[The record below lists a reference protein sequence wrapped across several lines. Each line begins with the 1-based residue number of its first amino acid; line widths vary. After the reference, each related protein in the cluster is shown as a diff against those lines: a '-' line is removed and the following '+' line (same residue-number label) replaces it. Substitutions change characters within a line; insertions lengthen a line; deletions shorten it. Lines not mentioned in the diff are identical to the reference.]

1 MSCNCYCGMTICCCW
16 NGTQP
21 VSSSCAAIQAAQCA
35 TVGSCSTVNALIGA
49 GTKALCAVLTNK
61 TKVAV
66 TSVKAQA
73 RVATAASKTAIW
85 IIVGVIAVL
94 AVVFYSQ
101 MKK

>member
-1 MSCNCYCGMTICCCW
+1 M
-16 NGTQP
+16 QP
-21 VSSSCAAIQAAQCA
+21 VSSSGAAIDAANCA
-35 TVGSCSTVNALIGA
+35 TVGSSCTINALIGA
-49 GTKALCAVLTNK
+49 GLKGLCAVLSSK
-61 TKVAV
+61 TQVAV

-73 RVATAASKTAIW
+73 RVATAASRTVIW